1 MDVSDVSAAQRLAIG
16 IVLVAVGSVLGQP
29 NLGLETRISAF
40 ATVFGVGFLGA
51 AFEPPLTN
59 ALGAQQWEDLSGLKQ
74 TAALFVLAI
83 VAIVLWISVTLG
95 QSALETLL

>member
-1 MDVSDVSAAQRLAIG
+1 MEVSNISPAQRLGIG
-16 IVLVAVGSVLGQP
+16 ITLVVIGSMLGQP

-59 ALGAQQWEDLSGLKQ
+59 VLGAQEWEELSWVKQ
-74 TAALFVLAI
+74 TAVLFVLAI
-83 VAIVLWISVTLG
+83 IAVILFVAVTAGQRTLG
-95 QSALETLL
+95 LLL